1 MSLCTRGAVV
11 YNLLQRPLALSQGIH
26 FSTQSVQFRNI
37 AELYHADRRPEVEL
51 DTLAKKELLNIP
63 RKSPLIKPCPKW
75 TQSIKKT
82 LDGPMAEQRDHLHEY
97 GAAGWAL
104 QKHLKH
110 RKPPLEG
117 RELEAREKKVEQ
129 KLAQEFGV
137 DNLDS
142 LQDEYGT
149 PPSKVKARTNALKK
163 RYMHQWAPIEFDKT
177 AALTYLV
184 TRSAGEFATLKHI
197 FGEIKINMPNF
208 QPRTLFDFG
217 SGVTTGL
224 WAFKDTFGEL
234 TEAFC
239 VDPSKEMNDLAR
251 LILGQG
257 ANKAELPAGISF
269 RLHNP
274 SQVGIQYDLVLS
286 SHSLMELPSAA
297 DRLSAVHSLWRR
309 VEEGGVLVLVE
320 GGTNAGFQLVVEARD
335 YLLQLAQL
343 SREGQADESLAGY
356 VLAPCPHDQPCP
368 KFLRDTVPCN
378 FSVRFNNFDLKGL
391 EPGTVRHETF
401 SYVVFKKGPRETE
414 AFPRVVEEIVK
425 TKGSIYCRLCTSEG
439 NLQEVLCKK
448 KKCAQLYQLAKRLN
462 PGQQLPVTL
471 VKTEKKEKEPF
482 KPGRRRSNQEEEGNG

>member
-1 MSLCTRGAVV
+1 MALCTRGASV
-11 YNLLQRPLALSQGIH
+11 YNLLQRPLAISQGLH

-37 AELYHADRRPEVEL
+37 AEIFHADRRPEVDL
-51 DTLAKKELLNIP
+51 DPLAKEELLNIP
-63 RKSPLIKPCPKW
+63 RKPPLIKPCPKW
-75 TQSIKKT
+75 SQSIKKT
-82 LDGPMAEQRDHLHEY
+82 LDGPMVAQRDHLHEY

-104 QKHLKH
+104 QKHLRH

-117 RELEAREKKVEQ
+117 RELEAQEKKVEER
-129 KLAQEFGV
+129 LAKEFGV
-137 DNLDS
+137 DNF
-142 LQDEYGT
+142 QDETGV
-149 PPSKVKARTNALKK
+149 PASKVKAQANRLRK
-163 RYMHQWAPIEFDKT
+163 RYIHQWAPIEFDKT

-184 TRSAGEFATLKHI
+184 TRSAGEFASLKHI
-197 FGEIKINMPNF
+197 FGEIQTNLPKF

-217 SGVTTGL
+217 SGLTTGL

-257 ANKAELPAGISF
+257 ANNPELPAGISF

-297 DRLSAVHSLWRR
+297 DRLAAVHSLWRR

-335 YLLQLAQL
+335 YLLQIAQI
-343 SREGQADESLAGY
+343 SREGQAEESLDGH

-368 KFLRDTVPCN
+368 RYLHDTVPCN

-391 EPGTVRHETF
+391 EPSTVRHEVF
-401 SYVVFKKGPRETE
+401 SYVVFKKGVRETE
-414 AFPRVVEEIVK
+414 AYPRVVEQIVK

-439 NLQEVLCKK
+439 SLQEVLCKK
-448 KKCAQLYQLAKRLN
+448 KRSTQLYQLAKRLN
-462 PGQQLPVTL
+462 PGQQLPVNL
-471 VKTEKKEKEPF
+471 IKTEKKEKEPW
-482 KPGRRRSNQEEEGNG
+482 KPGWSRPQVAGN

>member
-1 MSLCTRGAVV
+1 MSLCSRGSVV
-11 YNLLQRPLALSQGIH
+11 YSLLQRPLAISQGLH

-37 AELYHADRRPEVEL
+37 AELYRADKRPEVEL
-51 DTLAKKELLNIP
+51 DTLAKEELLNIP
-63 RKSPLIKPCPKW
+63 RNPPLIKPCPKW

-82 LDGPMAEQRDHLHEY
+82 LDGPMVEQRDHLHEY
-97 GAAGWAL
+97 GAAGWTL

-117 RELEAREKKVEQ
+117 GELEARVKKVEQ

-137 DNLDS
+137 DS
-142 LQDEYGT
+142 IQDEYGT
-149 PPSKVKARTNALKK
+149 SPSKVKARTNALRK
-163 RYMHQWAPIEFDKT
+163 RYIHQWAPIEFDKT

-197 FGEIKINMPNF
+197 FGEVKINLPDF

-239 VDPSKEMNDLAR
+239 VDPSKDMNDLAR
-251 LILGQG
+251 LILAQG
-257 ANKAELPAGISF
+257 SDRAELPAGISF

-274 SQVGIQYDLVLS
+274 NQVGIQYDLVLS

-343 SREGQADESLAGY
+343 SREGQAEESLEGH

-391 EPGTVRHETF
+391 DPNTQRHETF
-401 SYVVFKKGPRETE
+401 SYVVFKKGARETE

-425 TKGSIYCRLCTSEG
+425 TKGAIYCRLCTSDG
-439 NLQEVLCKK
+439 TLQEVLCKK
-448 KKCAQLYQLAKRLN
+448 KKCAPLYQLAKRLN
-462 PGQQLPVTL
+462 PGQQIPATL
-471 VKTEKKEKEPF
+471 VKTEKKEREALKA
-482 KPGRRRSNQEEEGNG
+482 PGRRKSNQVVE